1 MVTEESGHEKS
12 RKTQINGIFNQ
23 NKKKEMKT
31 YKFTINGNK
40 YTVDINNIEDGKA
53 AVEVNRTPYT
63 VELEMEDLKV
73 PQPKVVKVAAPVV
86 PQAAAPKA
94 TVAQAPAAPTSGAT
108 IKAPLPGVV
117 LDVFVHEGDAVKAGQ
132 HVMMLEAMKMENNI
146 DAPKDGVIKQIR
158 ARKGDSVMEGD
169 VLIVL
174 E

>member
-1 MVTEESGHEKS
+1 M
-12 RKTQINGIFNQ
+12 
-23 NKKKEMKT
+23 
-31 YKFTINGNK
+31 
-40 YTVDINNIEDGKA
+40 
-53 AVEVNRTPYT
+53 
-63 VELEMEDLKV
+63 
-73 PQPKVVKVAAPVV
+73 
-86 PQAAAPKA
+86 
-94 TVAQAPAAPTSGAT
+94 
-108 IKAPLPGVV
+108 V

>member
-1 MVTEESGHEKS
+1 
-12 RKTQINGIFNQ
+12 
-23 NKKKEMKT
+23 MKT

-40 YTVDINNIEDGKA
+40 YTVDINDIEDGKA
-53 AVEVNRTPYT
+53 SVEVNRTPYT
-63 VELEMEDLKV
+63 VELEMDEIKV
-73 PQPKVVKVAAPVV
+73 PQPKVVKVATPATPK
-86 PQAAAPKA
+86 AAAPQA
-94 TVAQAPAAPTSGAT
+94 TVAKAPAAPTSGAS
-108 IKAPLPGVV
+108 IKSPLPGVV